1 MKIRSI
7 TFFITPLSQDF
18 NSFIQ
23 NLSRVAQNLKKSFEN
38 SGIDVQTLRLST
50 QPFPLILEELN
61 DKENLDWVINLE
73 KTTKTYGFDYLSV
86 GPALI
91 SHPYSYNLIPHI
103 LKNTRNVFTSAF
115 IADQKHGISLFAIN
129 ECSKIIVQSAA
140 FEPGGFANLRF
151 SALANVNPLG
161 PFFPGSFHD
170 LTKANGFSIA
180 VEAADDVINAFQHA
194 HSLTQA
200 RDSLLQ
206 NLEIQAQKIVKI
218 LENNFSDIELE
229 FFGFDFSVAPFPV
242 DSCSLGNA
250 MEILGIPSLGS
261 HGSLAAAAFL
271 ADTLDRG
278 KWKKVGFNGLMLPL
292 LEDSRLAQRSIDQ
305 TLTIKDLLMYSA
317 VCGTGLD
324 TIPISGDIQP
334 EAIYA
339 LLLDIAALSARLH
352 KPLTARLMPIP
363 GKKAGELT
371 NFDFEFFKNG
381 RILEV
386 EASSLSNLMINLEEQ
401 IDLQPRKISST

>member
-7 TFFITPLSQDF
+7 TFFINPLSQDF
-18 NSFIQ
+18 NSYIQ
-23 NLSRVAQNLKKSFEN
+23 KLGHFAQNLKKSFES
-38 SGIDVQTLRLST
+38 SGIEVQTLRLST
-50 QPFPLILEELN
+50 QPFPLILEELGN
-61 DKENLDWVINLE
+61 KENLDWIINLE
-73 KTTKTYGFDYLSV
+73 NSAKTYEFDYLSV

-91 SHPYSYNLIPHI
+91 SHPFSYELIPQI
-103 LKNTRNVFTSAF
+103 LMNTRNVFTSAF
-115 IADQKHGISLFAIN
+115 IADQSHGISLFALS

-161 PFFPGSFHD
+161 PFFPGSFHNSA
-170 LTKANGFSIA
+170 KPNGFSIA
-180 VEAADDVINAFQHA
+180 VEAADEVINVFSNAT
-194 HSLTQA
+194 SLLQA
-200 RDSLLQ
+200 RDLLLQ
-206 NLEIQAQKIVKI
+206 NLENHAQKIEQILVKYSTAI
-218 LENNFSDIELE
+218 DLE

-250 MEILGIPSLGS
+250 MEILGISALGN

-278 KWKKVGFNGLMLPL
+278 KWKRVGFNGLMLPL
-292 LEDSRLAQRSIDQ
+292 LEDSRLAKRSIDQ
-305 TLTIKDLLMYSA
+305 TLKVKDLLMYSA

-324 TIPISGDIQP
+324 TIPISGDIQA

-339 LLLDIAALSARLH
+339 LLMDIAALSARLR

-363 GKKAGELT
+363 GKKAGDLT
-371 NFDFEFFKNG
+371 DFNFEFFKNG

-386 EASSLSNLMINLEEQ
+386 EASSLSNLLINKNEE
-401 IDLQPRKISST
+401 IDLQPRKI

>member
-1 MKIRSI
+1 MK
-7 TFFITPLSQDF
+7 
-18 NSFIQ
+18 
-23 NLSRVAQNLKKSFEN
+23 K
-38 SGIDVQTLRLST
+38 
-50 QPFPLILEELN
+50 
-61 DKENLDWVINLE
+61 
-73 KTTKTYGFDYLSV
+73 Y
-86 GPALI
+86 
-91 SHPYSYNLIPHI
+91 
-103 LKNTRNVFTSAF
+103 
-115 IADQKHGISLFAIN
+115 
-129 ECSKIIVQSAA
+129 
-140 FEPGGFANLRF
+140 
-151 SALANVNPLG
+151 
-161 PFFPGSFHD
+161 
-170 LTKANGFSIA
+170 
-180 VEAADDVINAFQHA
+180 
-194 HSLTQA
+194 
-200 RDSLLQ
+200 
-206 NLEIQAQKIVKI
+206 

-292 LEDSRLAQRSIDQ
+292 LEDSRLAQRSIDH

-339 LLLDIAALSARLH
+339 LLLDIAALSAQLH
-352 KPLTARLMPIP
+352 KPLTAKLMPIP